1 MRQAFNAQARYG
13 ANQTHASARKDNMQG
28 SGSVFKAREVEVFNG
43 YKERLKES
51 LMQEQQR
58 SLVSKD
64 AIS

>member
-1 MRQAFNAQARYG
+1 
-13 ANQTHASARKDNMQG
+13 MQG